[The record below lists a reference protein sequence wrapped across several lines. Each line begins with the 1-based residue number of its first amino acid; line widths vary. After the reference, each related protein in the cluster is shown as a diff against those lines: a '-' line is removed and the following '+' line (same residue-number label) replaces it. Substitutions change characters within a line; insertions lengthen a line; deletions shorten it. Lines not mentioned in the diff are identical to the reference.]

1 MKRTQRTIL
10 LGLAIVPTLA
20 VAGWLATRGPED
32 PEHYVVVYCALDR
45 LYAQP
50 ILKRFADETGIWV
63 RPKWDTEATKT
74 VGLVEAIRAEHARV
88 RCDVFWNNEVSQ
100 SIALADDGALQE
112 YRSPSAA
119 GLPKWAR
126 DPGGRWTGFA
136 ARARVLI
143 YNRDRVERS
152 EVPTTLEQLTEPRW
166 KGRVGIAK
174 PLFGTTA
181 THVAQLW
188 SRDAAGTE
196 AWLDALKANGVVVCA
211 GNADVKDRV
220 VAGELDVGLTDT
232 DDANLALLAGAKV
245 GVVFPDQ
252 RPNQRG
258 ALLIPNSVAIVAGAP
273 HLEDAKVL
281 VDYLLSREV
290 EEALARSRSA
300 QIPMR
305 KGIAGQVGWIP
316 PNLHATAAHWQEAA
330 DALTDSQAYI
340 ERVFLTR

>member
-1 MKRTQRTIL
+1 MKKQRAIL
-10 LGLAIVPTLA
+10 AGLALVPLLV
-20 VAGWLATRGPED
+20 VAGWLAMRGPE
-32 PEHYVVVYCALDR
+32 ERAHYVVVYCALDR

-50 ILKRFADETGIWV
+50 ILERFAAETGIEV

-74 VGLVEAIRAEHARV
+74 IGLVEAIRAERGRV

-100 SIALADDGALQE
+100 SIALADDGALAV

-119 GLPKWAR
+119 GLPEWAR
-126 DPGGRWTGFA
+126 DPEGHWAGFA

-143 YNRDRVERS
+143 YNRDRVKANEI
-152 EVPTTLEQLTEPRW
+152 PTTLEQLTEARW
-166 KGRVGIAK
+166 KGRVGVAK

-188 SRDAAGTE
+188 SQDAAKTK
-196 AWLDALKANGVVVCA
+196 AWLEALKANDVVVCA

-220 VAGELDVGLTDT
+220 AAGELDVGLTDT
-232 DDANLALLAGAKV
+232 DDANLALLAGRNV

-252 RPNQRG
+252 LPDQRG
-258 ALLIPNSVAIVAGAP
+258 ALLIPNSVSIVADAP
-273 HLEDAKVL
+273 HLEEAKRL
-281 VDYLLSREV
+281 VDYLLSPEV

-300 QIPMR
+300 QIPLR
-305 KGIAGQVGWIP
+305 KGIAGQAAWIP
-316 PNLHATAAHWQEAA
+316 ANLHATAPHWQKTA
-330 DALTDSQAYI
+330 DALTESRAYV